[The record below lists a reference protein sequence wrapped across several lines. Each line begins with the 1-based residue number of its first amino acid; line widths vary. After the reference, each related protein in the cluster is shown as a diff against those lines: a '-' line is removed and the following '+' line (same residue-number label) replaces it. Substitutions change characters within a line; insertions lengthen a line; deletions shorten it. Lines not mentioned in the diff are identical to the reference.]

1 METFEN
7 LNSWLNNA
15 EEWLWT
21 WVGTG
26 IVAIVALYF
35 TFRTGAVQIRMIP
48 NMLRSIT
55 ERTQK
60 DESAPD
66 RRKSLS
72 SFQAFTV
79 SAAARVGTG
88 NISGVAGAI
97 FLGGPG
103 AVVWMWVMAI
113 FTSAASFIESTLA
126 QLYKAR
132 RADTYKGGPAFYI
145 HRGLGS
151 RVFGGIFAV
160 LFIFCFA
167 LAFTSL
173 QANTIVDAVDGAVAV
188 YTDPEALPW
197 LPIVIGAILAAFTA
211 FIVIGGMR
219 RVATVAQNLVPLMAL
234 IYLVL
239 GLIIVLTNA
248 EELPRVISQLFT
260 GAFDF
265 QAVGGGAVGT
275 AIMHGVQRGMLSNE
289 AGMGSVPNVAAT
301 SSISHPVKQG
311 LVQTL
316 GVYFD
321 TLLVCSITAFIVLV
335 AFPDVSAGGEGLVMV
350 QESLTSSFGALGAVA
365 LAAIMFLL
373 AFTSVLGNYSYGEAN
388 MNYLTRS
395 RGWLQAFG
403 WAVTLMVFIGSVISV
418 ELAWSIAGVSMIVI
432 AVINLVVITLLSKPA
447 LILFHHY
454 QTERKAGRNP
464 IFLASD
470 LPEIENVECW
480 EEEDVQDYLDARDGQ
495 REVLGGPN

>member
-167 LAFTSL
+167 LAVTSL
-173 QANTIVDAVDGAVAV
+173 QATTIVDAVDGAVAV
-188 YTDPEALPW
+188 YTAPEALPW
-197 LPIVIGAILAAFTA
+197 LD
-211 FIVIGGMR
+211 R
-219 RVATVAQNLVPLMAL
+219 KRVV
-234 IYLVL
+234 
-239 GLIIVLTNA
+239 
-248 EELPRVISQLFT
+248 
-260 GAFDF
+260 
-265 QAVGGGAVGT
+265 
-275 AIMHGVQRGMLSNE
+275 
-289 AGMGSVPNVAAT
+289 
-301 SSISHPVKQG
+301 
-311 LVQTL
+311 
-316 GVYFD
+316 
-321 TLLVCSITAFIVLV
+321 
-335 AFPDVSAGGEGLVMV
+335 
-350 QESLTSSFGALGAVA
+350 
-365 LAAIMFLL
+365 
-373 AFTSVLGNYSYGEAN
+373 
-388 MNYLTRS
+388 
-395 RGWLQAFG
+395 
-403 WAVTLMVFIGSVISV
+403 
-418 ELAWSIAGVSMIVI
+418 
-432 AVINLVVITLLSKPA
+432 
-447 LILFHHY
+447 
-454 QTERKAGRNP
+454 
-464 IFLASD
+464 
-470 LPEIENVECW
+470 
-480 EEEDVQDYLDARDGQ
+480 
-495 REVLGGPN
+495 

>member
-1 METFEN
+1 MELIEN
-7 LNSWLNNA
+7 LNSWLTGA

-21 WVGTG
+21 WIGTG
-26 IVAIVALYF
+26 IVAIVAIYF
-35 TFRTGAVQIRMIP
+35 TIRTGALQFRMIP
-48 NMLRSIT
+48 DMLRSIT
-55 ERTQK
+55 EKTQK

-66 RRKSLS
+66 RRKSVS

-103 AVVWMWVMAI
+103 AVVWMWIMAL

-126 QLYKAR
+126 QLYKSR

-151 RVFGGIFAV
+151 RTFGGIFAV

-173 QANTIVDAVDGAVAV
+173 QANTIVDAVDGAVAA
-188 YTDPEALPW
+188 YTDPEAMPW
-197 LPIVIGAILAAFTA
+197 LPIVIGIVLAALTA
-211 FIVIGGMR
+211 LIVVGGMR
-219 RVATVAQNLVPLMAL
+219 RVATVAQNLVPLMAV

-239 GLIIVLTNA
+239 GLIVVLTNA
-248 EELPRVISQLFT
+248 EELPRVISQLFS
-260 GAFDF
+260 GAFNF
-265 QAVGGGAVGT
+265 QAVGGGAVGA

-301 SSISHPVKQG
+301 SSVSHPVKQG

-321 TLLVCSITAFIVLV
+321 TLFVCSITAFIVLV
-335 AFPDVSAGGEGLVMV
+335 AFPDVSVGGEGLVMV
-350 QESLTSSFGALGAVA
+350 QESLTSSFGAVGALV
-365 LAAIMFLL
+365 LAVIMFLL

-388 MNYLTRS
+388 MNYLTKS
-395 RGWLQAFG
+395 RGWLLAFG

-418 ELAWSIAGVSMIVI
+418 DLAWSIAGVSMVVI
-432 AVINLVVITLLSKPA
+432 AVINLVVITLLGKPA
-447 LILFHHY
+447 LTLLRHY
-454 QTERKAGRNP
+454 QAEKKAGRNP

-470 LPEIENVECW
+470 LPELKNVECW
-480 EEEDVQDYLDARDGQ
+480 VEEDVQDYLDARDQPGV
-495 REVLGGPN
+495 RS